1 MVFAGGGG
9 CSSAVES
16 WIVIPVVVG
25 SNPISHPNMTPDPK
39 GGAPIGVAEAFANDH
54 GGDLV
59 YEVKLQSR

>member
-1 MVFAGGGG
+1 M
-9 CSSAVES
+9 
-16 WIVIPVVVG
+16 P
-25 SNPISHPNMTPDPK
+25 PDPK